1 MTGNGVQEQAA
12 VQVVVDLAFTV
23 WRVVV
28 ASGEVQRVV
37 TVGTIIRAVEIT
49 EIRLQHARADCPVV
63 HQTQEV
69 LLVELFQVAVVV
81 LGRQVLGDLVVAT
94 GIDELV
100 AVAEFGAA
108 SVRARNRHLLIVAGV
123 TAFNGFDLATNQ
135 GQILDVAG
143 RDLATLP
150 GLRQQ
155 TTIVGHDHRVFR
167 LQGAQLQFS
176 LGNLGFGGQAQA
188 GEIIYRLAIGFA
200 RENRAAVRGRR
211 GTVGTAARIQLDA
224 QQADRID
231 TETDGALG
239 VTGDETQIE
248 ALAPLFVFVGTG
260 SVTVVGVDVEVTQPQ
275 CCLAVFDKTRGA
287 CLLGQNP
294 DGHSHGQGGLVHVSL
309 LSFLVLMF
317 LVPNR
322 LPGILNA

>member
-1 MTGNGVQEQAA
+1 M
-12 VQVVVDLAFTV
+12 
-23 WRVVV
+23 
-28 ASGEVQRVV
+28 
-37 TVGTIIRAVEIT
+37 
-49 EIRLQHARADCPVV
+49 

-100 AVAEFGAA
+100 AVAELGTA
-108 SVRARNRHLLIVAGV
+108 SVRTGNRHLIVVAGV
-123 TAFNGFDLATNQ
+123 TAFNGFDLTTDQ
-135 GQILDVAG
+135 RQVLDLG
-143 RDLATLP
+143 GSDLATLP

-167 LQGAQLQFS
+167 LQGAQLQFG
-176 LGNLGFGGQAQA
+176 LGNLGFGRQAQA
-188 GEIIYRLAIGFA
+188 GEIINCLAVGFA

-211 GTVGTAARIQLDA
+211 GAVGTAARIQLDA

-248 ALAPLFVFVGTG
+248 ALAPLFIFVGTG
-260 SVTVVGVDVEVTQPQ
+260 TVAVVGVDIEVTQPQ
-275 CCLAVFDKTRGA
+275 RCLAVFDETRGV
-287 CLLGQNP
+287 CLLGQYP
-294 DGHSHGQGGLVHVSL
+294 DGHSHGQGGFVHVSL